1 MGYAQ
6 DLIDEIILEEEIKK
20 KKEKDDFEEEVS
32 KELLMSIEQELSG
45 KLNYYRSAQRYINN
59 VK

>member
-6 DLIDEIILEEEIKK
+6 DLINEIILEEQIQK

-32 KELLMSIEQELSG
+32 KELLMSIEQELTG

>member
-6 DLIDEIILEEEIKK
+6 DLINEIILEEQIKK

-45 KLNYYRSAQRYINN
+45 EMNYYRSAQRYINN